1 MIWDKM
7 GHIEKL
13 KKLPPERGKLETV
26 KILRQ
31 LSKTSQS
38 LGELKRSY

>member
-1 MIWDKM
+1 M

-13 KKLPPERGKLETV
+13 KKLPPEREKVETV

-31 LSKTSQS
+31 LSNVWNSFEK
-38 LGELKRSY
+38 